1 MASDCCKSE
10 SRRRQS
16 ESPRVRRQRAQ
27 CAADSRRR
35 CDGRGATR
43 WRHGIFRR
51 RWALSISGGES
62 TPATDAG
69 GAFSPS
75 DLDLKLG
82 TEGYSPALLRKVE
95 YAGANL
101 PSFPQASRALARL
114 ADVSVSP
121 KHVQRLTE
129 RLGSERKRARD
140 EEVAAFRERR
150 SKPRHKEPPHVVAV
164 HVDAGKLQLRA
175 DDGKPGVREP
185 RWTDAKVAC
194 CATYASSPSSE
205 DPQPNPPATF
215 LDPPKVA
222 RLCAEMERVRG
233 QPSLDRPKEETPP
246 SNSTKLA
253 PVAKQSPKAAPRPL
267 IRTAI
272 ATLGDS
278 EAFGWL
284 VAAEAHK
291 RGFYEAKQRAVVG
304 DGGNWI
310 GPLGDTHFPGWLQVL
325 DFLHLLVHL
334 YAAALAAWADDIARA
349 WPLYL
354 ALLRDAWSGRVTN
367 VTRRLRREIDRLARA
382 PRNTAFA
389 KARKTIELTLNYVR
403 QNAAR
408 MDYPRYRRLGLPVSS
423 SMVESLI
430 KQFNQRVKGTEKFWV
445 RDRAEA
451 MLQCRAAFLS
461 QDDRAESFFARREL
475 PRAVGSR
482 RLRAVA

>member
-1 MASDCCKSE
+1 M
-10 SRRRQS
+10 
-16 ESPRVRRQRAQ
+16 RRQRAQ
-27 CAADSRRR
+27 RAVDPRRR
-35 CDGRGATR
+35 CGRGATR
-43 WRHGIFRR
+43 CLHGTFRH
-51 RWALSISGGES
+51 RWAPSASGGES

-75 DLDLKLG
+75 DLELKLG

-101 PSFPQASRALARL
+101 PSFPQASRALTRL
-114 ADVSVSP
+114 ADLSVSP

-129 RLGSERKRARD
+129 RLGSERKKARD
-140 EEVAAFRERR
+140 EDAAAFRERR

-175 DDGKPGVREP
+175 DDGEPGVRDP

-194 CATYASSPSSE
+194 CATYPSSPSSE
-205 DPQPNPPATF
+205 DPQPNPPAAF

-222 RLCAEMERVRG
+222 RLCAEMECVRG
-233 QPSLDRPKEETPP
+233 QPSLDRPKEETKA
-246 SNSTKLA
+246 SSSTKPE
-253 PVAKQSPKAAPRPL
+253 PVPKQSQKAAPRPL
-267 IRTAI
+267 LRTAI
-272 ATLGDS
+272 ATLGDA

-284 VAAEAHK
+284 VAAEANK
-291 RGFYEAKQRAVVG
+291 RGFYEAKQRAVIG

-334 YAAALAAWADDIARA
+334 YAAALAAWTNDIARA
-349 WPLYL
+349 WPLYVS
-354 ALLRDAWSGRVTN
+354 LLRDAWSGRVPS
-367 VTRRLRREIDRLARA
+367 VLRRLERERDRLARD
-382 PRNTAFA
+382 PRRPALA
-389 KARKTIELTLNYVR
+389 KNRKTIELTLNYVR
-403 QNAAR
+403 QNASR

-451 MLQCRAAFLS
+451 MLQCRAAHLS
-461 QDDRAESFFARREL
+461 EDDRADSFFARREL

-482 RLRAVA
+482 RLSAVA